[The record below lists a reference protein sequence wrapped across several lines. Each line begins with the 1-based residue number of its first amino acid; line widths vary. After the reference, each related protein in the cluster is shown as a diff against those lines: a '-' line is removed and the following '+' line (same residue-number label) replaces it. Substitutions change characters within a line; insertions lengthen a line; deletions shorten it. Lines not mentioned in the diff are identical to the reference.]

1 MTIKVLE
8 KTPGCLPEIIEK
20 GDWVD
25 LVTAEEITLKEP
37 IATTLQRHRKNG
49 EEERTRKVIF
59 DYKLIPL
66 GVCIEVPKGYESI
79 LVPKSSTFKKY
90 GIIQTN
96 SEGIIDQTYSSDEDE
111 WKMPVAATRAVTIP
125 KGTRIAQFRVQL
137 SQKATFWQKIKWL
150 FSGSLKIKKVESLSN
165 PVREGFGSTGD

>member
-150 FSGSLKIKKVESLSN
+150 FSGPLKIKKVESLSN